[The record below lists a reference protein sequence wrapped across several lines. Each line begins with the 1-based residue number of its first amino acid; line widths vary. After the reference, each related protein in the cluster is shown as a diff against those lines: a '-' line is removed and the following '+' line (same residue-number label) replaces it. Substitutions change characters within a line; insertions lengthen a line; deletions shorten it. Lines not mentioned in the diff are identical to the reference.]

1 MARGSHHRNRCTGV
15 NPGGSEV
22 NGFPERLLLA
32 TDGLENTALAA
43 LTAVDLAKKG
53 DAKESTSERGNHEA
67 CAP

>member
-1 MARGSHHRNRCTGV
+1 MGGHHRNRRSGV

-32 TDGLENTALAA
+32 TDGLDNTALASRA
-43 LTAVDLAKKG
+43 AVDLAKKD
-53 DAKESTSERGNHEA
+53 DAKKSTSERRNHEA